1 MADVIQTVDLG
12 PVLRAINQVSGELDS
27 IAARVELSNDKIEK
41 VDREVTE
48 VKGVVDGLVTKFA
61 QMLNKQEKSY
71 AATEIVRVRQ
81 ELESKFG
88 HYETVRKNMLGI
100 LQANDLALVKEETIS
115 QCSEE
120 LMLAAPGYWL
130 APALVALAAWIADN
144 PSLANRAVK
153 EAIKR
158 DNEKTYL
165 LFALICRRAG
175 RLEASSQWLGRYFE
189 LQDAHD
195 MRDTVVSMI
204 DAYSNR
210 LFGESRDAVCEDSI
224 DNWMREIKQEP
235 GFMQRQVEQWTGI
248 FESHLIPVSQEAY
261 PSLRKVCEESDRLLY
276 AYARV
281 NNMHTVIGLFM
292 DIMNANENSE
302 DLIKAVD
309 NCLYSLV
316 KNYDSEEYPLK
327 QQEEFYQEV
336 INYDGD
342 VALARRAVDARRLP
356 ADQKVNFAERLSK
369 AAMSSSSS
377 GASATF
383 RKTSLRL
390 LEKEKVVSTS
400 FKKYAQDTMA
410 ARPNTVTFRIN
421 DWRVRLRSEA
431 DGNLVTA
438 DATVKHYE
446 SYVDKA
452 VATAQEKLKP
462 VSVLGIVIA
471 ALALVLMI
479 VCAVFA
485 PSDVIAAVFA
495 VIFAIAVIVG
505 VVICIRKVLDVKKKK
520 QAIKDAGETE
530 KQNGE
535 ALIRR
540 AYAEYL
546 DVYSYIKNDGSVFS
560 AETYQIESLK

>member
-261 PSLRKVCEESDRLLY
+261 PCLRKVC
-276 AYARV
+276 
-281 NNMHTVIGLFM
+281 
-292 DIMNANENSE
+292 
-302 DLIKAVD
+302 
-309 NCLYSLV
+309 
-316 KNYDSEEYPLK
+316 
-327 QQEEFYQEV
+327 
-336 INYDGD
+336 
-342 VALARRAVDARRLP
+342 
-356 ADQKVNFAERLSK
+356 
-369 AAMSSSSS
+369 
-377 GASATF
+377 
-383 RKTSLRL
+383 
-390 LEKEKVVSTS
+390 
-400 FKKYAQDTMA
+400 
-410 ARPNTVTFRIN
+410 
-421 DWRVRLRSEA
+421 
-431 DGNLVTA
+431 
-438 DATVKHYE
+438 
-446 SYVDKA
+446 
-452 VATAQEKLKP
+452 
-462 VSVLGIVIA
+462 
-471 ALALVLMI
+471 
-479 VCAVFA
+479 
-485 PSDVIAAVFA
+485 
-495 VIFAIAVIVG
+495 
-505 VVICIRKVLDVKKKK
+505 
-520 QAIKDAGETE
+520 
-530 KQNGE
+530 
-535 ALIRR
+535 
-540 AYAEYL
+540 
-546 DVYSYIKNDGSVFS
+546 
-560 AETYQIESLK
+560 